1 MNAHSP
7 DPGSPFD
14 EDAALAAALSKR
26 VPIPPAVLARL
37 RADRLQEGAAKEEA
51 KSKIVAFPAGASS
64 ARSKGR
70 AWQWMAAAAAIMVA
84 GLVAYQQMRPGDTN
98 TAGGGAIVTRSPQG
112 TVATT
117 QPEIAWENTPGK
129 KYNVWILPKEGDY
142 TTAPA
147 LFVAKDVRSP
157 VAFSA
162 LKPGKELP
170 EDKKELDPDKEY
182 RVLICYNDTGSTG
195 PGERIAGTPV
205 PFRVASAAKGK

>member
-1 MNAHSP
+1 MSAHPSDSGGP
-7 DPGSPFD
+7 LD
-14 EDAALAAALSKR
+14 EDPALATALSKR

-37 RADRLQEGAAKEEA
+37 RAERLQGEAKETE
-51 KSKIVAFPAGASS
+51 KSRIVAFPSGAAS

-70 AWQWMAAAAAIMVA
+70 AWQWMAAAAAIVVA
-84 GLVAYQQMRPGDTN
+84 GLVAYQMRPGDT
-98 TAGGGAIVTRSPQG
+98 AKAGAIVTRSPQG

-147 LFVAKDVRSP
+147 LFVAKDVQSP

-162 LKPGKELP
+162 LKPGKDLP
-170 EDKKELDPDKEY
+170 ADKTELDPDKDY
-182 RVLICYNDTGSTG
+182 RVLICYNDAGSPG
-195 PGERIAGTPV
+195 AGERIAGTPV
-205 PFRVASAAKGK
+205 PFRVAPAAKEK